1 MAYCIRY
8 ATGFDSNDIV
18 GWGTTGMVCLDKAS
32 QTVIKTAHDQD
43 TEDRIAVEKAIYER
57 FKQRGGHH
65 GLLKYYGQ
73 YDSGIRLEYAPKWNL
88 SSYLNKH
95 PEVDGEQRLHWG
107 YQITDALYYAH
118 TSKVIHGDLTLNNVF
133 LTDNLNAKLAD
144 FGGSSLD
151 GSPLL
156 VIANASHRY
165 PGPRQSIPADLF
177 ALGSVLYHLMTGVN
191 PYQDL
196 LDQGH
201 DDEIQTL
208 IQNGEFPETDSLGP
222 VGTIITKCWR
232 AIYTSAADVRKD
244 IEGMSADWGSLFTSM
259 GSTN

>member
-1 MAYCIRY
+1 MADCIRY
-8 ATGFDSNDIV
+8 ATGFGSNDIV

-73 YDSGIRLEYAPKWNL
+73 YDSGICLKYAPKWNL
-88 SSYLNKH
+88 SGYLSKH
-95 PEVDGEQRLHWG
+95 PKVD
-107 YQITDALYYAH
+107 DALCYAH
-118 TSKVIHGDLTLNNVF
+118 TLKVIYGDLTLNNVF
-133 LTDNLNAKLAD
+133 LTNNLDAKLAD

-151 GSPLL
+151 RSPLL
-156 VIANASHRY
+156 VIVNASHRY

-177 ALGSVLYHLMTGVN
+177 ALGSVLYHLMTGAN

-208 IQNGEFPETDSLGP
+208 IQNGEFLETDSLGL
-222 VGTIITKCWR
+222 VGTIITKC
-232 AIYTSAADVRKD
+232 
-244 IEGMSADWGSLFTSM
+244 
-259 GSTN
+259 